1 MREIY
6 PDALPKISGK
16 VLGKLEELPI
26 WKNFYLAGGSGLAL
40 QINHR
45 LSVDFDLFSQSNRLT
60 YIEREK
66 LRKMFSGLGDTTIR
80 TSRDWTFEVILD
92 GVLISF
98 FYYDYPLVEPLRR
111 FNSIRIASLSDI
123 ALMKLAATVGRGS
136 KKDFVDIYF
145 ILKEHIGLEK
155 LLLLSKKK
163 FIEVPSFNI
172 QAMQAL
178 VYFEDAEQEKTPKM
192 IREVNW
198 NEVKDFLRKE
208 VKTLSKE
215 WITKPGGK
223 G

>member
-1 MREIY
+1 MKGIY
-6 PDALPKISGK
+6 PDALPKIYGK

-26 WKNFYLAGGSGLAL
+26 WENFYLAGGGGLAL

-45 LSVDFDLFSQSNRLT
+45 ISLDFDLFSQSNRLT
-60 YIEREK
+60 HIEREK
-66 LRKMFSGLGDTTIR
+66 LRKMFNGLGDTTIR
-80 TSRDWTFEVILD
+80 TSKDWTFEVILD

-145 ILKEHIGLEK
+145 ILKEHIELEK

-178 VYFEDAEQEKTPKM
+178 VYFEDAEQEKMPKM

-215 WITKPGGK
+215 CIMKPGG
-223 G
+223 